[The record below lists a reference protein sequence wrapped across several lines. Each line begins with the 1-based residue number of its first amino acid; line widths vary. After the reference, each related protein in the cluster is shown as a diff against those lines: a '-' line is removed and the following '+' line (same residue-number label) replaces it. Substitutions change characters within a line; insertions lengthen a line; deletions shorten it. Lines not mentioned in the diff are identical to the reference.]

1 MTLIYKIHVQCSS
14 SYYKCYIFL
23 ITERIHV
30 VMFYDICAEQTI
42 TTQSMIKKTLVK
54 TLNDIDTTFNCV
66 SL

>member
-30 VMFYDICAEQTI
+30 VMFYDILNNKI
-42 TTQSMIKKTLVK
+42 YLKKNKSTQYAYCKV
-54 TLNDIDTTFNCV
+54 
-66 SL
+66 